1 MSNIFMH
8 QTHYD
13 TNTYSV
19 LDTPIT
25 SSILMDTTKA
35 LKLRDFLLLFWL
47 FVFFPTV
54 NSRWVWLKKKGNIV
68 TLQNKLR

>member
-1 MSNIFMH
+1 MSNLFMH

-25 SSILMDTTKA
+25 SSILMDATKA
-35 LKLRDFLLLFWL
+35 LKPRDFLLLFWL